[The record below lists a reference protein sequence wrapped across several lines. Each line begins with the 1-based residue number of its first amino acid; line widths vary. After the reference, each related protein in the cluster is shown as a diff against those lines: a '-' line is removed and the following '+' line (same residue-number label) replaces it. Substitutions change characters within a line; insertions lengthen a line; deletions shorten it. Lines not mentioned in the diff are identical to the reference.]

1 MQKPTI
7 ADICGAVIGFA
18 GLALFVFLCLAY

>member
-7 ADICGAVIGFA
+7 AEICGAILGFA
-18 GLALFVFLCLAY
+18 ALAVFLFLCLAY